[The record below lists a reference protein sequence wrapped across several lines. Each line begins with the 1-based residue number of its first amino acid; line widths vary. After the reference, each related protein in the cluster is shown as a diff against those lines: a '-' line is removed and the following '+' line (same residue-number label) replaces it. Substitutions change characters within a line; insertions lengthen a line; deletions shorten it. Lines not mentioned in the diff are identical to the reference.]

1 MKKIAFVLA
10 ALFSFFSHL
19 LQADEAFSSAGDTGK
34 FINPI
39 SDVCW
44 SCLFPIHIMGENVTK
59 KEKPLTEYSQKL
71 VCSCPGGVVG
81 IPLAFWE
88 PTRLID
94 VTRTPY
100 KLVGLGG
107 IQVGKN
113 SKKGGGVFG
122 MGSSENQGFYHVH
135 YYQFP
140 ILSLLEVFGDF
151 LCVED
156 FPLDIG
162 YLSELD
168 PFWMNDQWTS
178 ILAPETAL
186 FGSPVAQLACI
197 PDCLTSTFGKP
208 KDQLFWC
215 AGCQGNLYPLTG
227 FIGHHS
233 GLIRSSS
240 LLVHRILAKLH
251 KLGLLKTFPKDDYCC
266 PKPSRFIK
274 KAAYKT
280 QLAYPV
286 AQTESPCNPLGKST
300 LRWGAFKS
308 YPYKGEDFTYVIWT
322 KKHCCLDPIKMS
334 ESAAG
339 AVIQAGQTVMEKM
352 KEKAGLEESEP
363 LSNSIKKD

>member
-1 MKKIAFVLA
+1 MMKKISLIG
-10 ALFSFFSHL
+10 LFFTLCFNTI
-19 LQADEAFSSAGDTGK
+19 SANESAPDVGK

-44 SCLFPIHIMGENVTK
+44 SCLFPIHIMGENITK
-59 KEKPLTEYSQKL
+59 KEKPLTKYNQKL
-71 VCSCPGGVVG
+71 TCSCAGGIVG
-81 IPLAFWE
+81 LPLAFWE

-107 IQVGKN
+107 IQIGEN
-113 SKKGGGVFG
+113 LKKGGGVFG
-122 MGSSENQGFYHVH
+122 SSPSENQSFYHVH

-140 ILSLLEVFGDF
+140 LLSLLEIFGDF

-168 PFWMNDQWTS
+168 PFWMNDKWTS
-178 ILAPETAL
+178 ILAPETVL
-186 FGSPVAQLACI
+186 FGTPPAQLACI
-197 PDCLTSTFGKP
+197 PDCLVSTFGKP
-208 KDQLFWC
+208 NDKLFWC
-215 AGCQGNLYPLTG
+215 GGCQGNLYPLTG

-233 GLIRSSS
+233 GPIRSSS

-251 KLGLLKTFPKDDYCC
+251 KLGVLKTFSKDEYCC
-266 PKPSRFIK
+266 PKRSRFIK

-286 AQTESPCNPLGKST
+286 AQTKGSCNPLGKST
-300 LRWGAFKS
+300 LKWGAFKS

-322 KKHCCLDPIKMS
+322 KKHCCLDPVKMS
-334 ESAAG
+334 SSTAG
-339 AVIQAGQTVMEKM
+339 AVIQGGQKVIDTIG
-352 KEKAGLEESEP
+352 GLGE
-363 LSNSIKKD
+363 

>member
-1 MKKIAFVLA
+1 MKKIVFVLA

-19 LQADEAFSSAGDTGK
+19 IQADEAFPSAGDTGK

-59 KEKPLTEYSQKL
+59 KEKPLIDYRQKL

-81 IPLAFWE
+81 IPIAFWE

-107 IQVGKN
+107 IQIGKN
-113 SKKGGGVFG
+113 IKKGGGVFG
-122 MGSSENQGFYHVH
+122 MGSSENQGVYHVH

-140 ILSLLEVFGDF
+140 ILSLLEIFGDF

-168 PFWMNDQWTS
+168 PFWMNDKWTS

-186 FGSPVAQLACI
+186 FGSPIAQLACI
-197 PDCLTSTFGKP
+197 PDCLLSTFGKP
-208 KDQLFWC
+208 KNKLFWC

-233 GLIRSSS
+233 GPIRSSS

-251 KLGLLKTFPKDDYCC
+251 KLGMLKTFPSDEYCC

-274 KAAYKT
+274 KASYKT
-280 QLAYPV
+280 QLAYPIP
-286 AQTESPCNPLGKST
+286 QTKPPCNPLGKST
-300 LRWGAFKS
+300 LKWGAFKS

-322 KKHCCLDPIKMS
+322 KKHCCLDPVKMS
-334 ESAAG
+334 SSAAG
-339 AVIQAGQTVMEKM
+339 KTIQGGEVIIDKV
-352 KEKAGLEESEP
+352 KEKTGVGS
-363 LSNSIKKD
+363 